1 MTPVLID
8 SLKDL
13 VTERL
18 DVKLGVVDIDE
29 TTPLFAGGME
39 LDSIAVVELIT
50 HIEKQFGFDFTDDDL
65 RPENFVNLR
74 TIAALVEQRLASAPQ
89 RHATA

>member
-1 MTPVLID
+1 MTPVVD
-8 SLKDL
+8 NLKLL

-18 DVKLGVVDIDE
+18 DVKLGVDDIDD

-39 LDSIAVVELIT
+39 LDSFAIVELIT
-50 HIEKQFGFDFTDDDL
+50 HIEKQYGFDFTDVDL

-74 TIAALVEQRLASAPQ
+74 TIADLVQQRLAASPA

>member
-8 SLKDL
+8 TLKHL

>member
-1 MTPVLID
+1 MTPVID
-8 SLKDL
+8 SLKHL

-18 DVKLGVVDIDE
+18 DVKLGVDDIND

-39 LDSIAVVELIT
+39 LDSFAVVELIT
-50 HIEKQFGFDFTDDDL
+50 HIEKQYGFDFTDVDL

-74 TIAALVEQRLASAPQ
+74 TIADLVQQRLANASQ
-89 RHATA
+89 LHATA